1 MHVSRS
7 PKKMSMLIVR
17 SPCKQNLMLNIGTN
31 YFVISSLAIPQCW
44 YGGKDIVLD
53 ECE

>member
-1 MHVSRS
+1 MHASQS

-17 SPCKQNLMLNIGTN
+17 SPCKRNLLLNIGTN
-31 YFVISSLAIPQCW
+31 YFVISSHVIW